1 VTAPASSAPATP
13 GGTWIARR
21 HGFGWIARL
30 AQATGAAG
38 TVAAA
43 TCALLA
49 LVAVLAPL
57 LAPDSPNAVD
67 VVNVFAGPSAGHLL
81 GTDDVGRDLLSRL
94 IYGARPSLAGPLLVT
109 LASAA
114 AGTFLGVAA
123 AWCRGLADSL
133 ISRLFDLL
141 LAFPGIVVA
150 VLAATL
156 FGAGFF
162 APVVALSISYVPVIG
177 RVVRAAALTER
188 SLPYI
193 EALRLQGVSGWSACA
208 RHLVPNLAPLLLL
221 QATVGFG
228 YALLDLAAISYLG
241 LGIQPPAPD
250 WGVMVANGQS
260 AIFEG
265 YPQQALYAVAVIIVA
280 VVAVNLLGERL
291 ALHFELGDRA

>member
-1 VTAPASSAPATP
+1 VTARARVAWRVTRRP
-13 GGTWIARR
+13 GFW
-21 HGFGWIARL
+21 WIARL
-30 AQATGAAG
+30 AGVTGAAG
-38 TVAAA
+38 TVAVVI
-43 TCALLA
+43 CLFIA
-49 LVAVLAPL
+49 LVAVFAPL
-57 LAPDSPNAVD
+57 LAPYSPDAID
-67 VVNVFAGPSAGHLL
+67 VANVFGGPSAAHLL

-109 LASAA
+109 VASAA
-114 AGTFLGVAA
+114 AGTALGVLA
-123 AWCRGLADSL
+123 AWYGGAVDAL

-177 RVVRAAALTER
+177 RVVRAAAGTER
-188 SLPYI
+188 SLPYV
-193 EALRLQGVSGWSACA
+193 EALRLQGASAVSVCI
-208 RHLVPNLAPLLLL
+208 RHLIPNLAPLLLV

-241 LGIQPPAPD
+241 LGIQPPAAD
-250 WGVMVANGQS
+250 WGVMVADGQS

-265 YPQQALYAVAVIIVA
+265 YPQEALFAVVAIIVT

>member
-1 VTAPASSAPATP
+1 MTASPVSS
-13 GGTWIARR
+13 GGLFITRR
-21 HGFGWIARL
+21 RGFGWIATL
-30 AQATGAAG
+30 AAVTGPAG
-38 TVAAA
+38 TVAAVL
-43 TCALLA
+43 CALLA
-49 LVAVLAPL
+49 LVAVFAPL
-57 LAPDSPNAVD
+57 LAPDSPNAID
-67 VVNVFAGPSAGHLL
+67 VVNIFAGSSSAHLL

-109 LASAA
+109 VGSVF
-114 AGTFLGVAA
+114 AGTVLGVLA
-123 AWCRGLADSL
+123 AWCRGAVDSL

-177 RVVRAAALTER
+177 RVVRAAAMSER
-188 SLPYI
+188 SLPYF
-193 EALRLQGVSGWSACA
+193 EALRLQGVSGLSACA
-208 RHLVPNLAPLLLL
+208 RHLVPNLAPLLLV

-291 ALHFELGDRA
+291 ALHFELGDRG

>member
-1 VTAPASSAPATP
+1 MTAPPLAAAPITRRP
-13 GGTWIARR
+13 GFRWIAS
-21 HGFGWIARL
+21 L
-30 AQATGAAG
+30 AEATGVAG
-38 TVAAA
+38 TIAGVI
-43 TCALLA
+43 CLLLA
-49 LVAVLAPL
+49 LVAVFAPL
-57 LAPDSPNAVD
+57 LAPESPNAVD
-67 VVNVFAGPSAGHLL
+67 VANVFAGPSAAHLL

-94 IYGARPSLAGPLLVT
+94 IYGTRPSLAGPLLVT
-109 LASAA
+109 VASAA
-114 AGTFLGVAA
+114 VGTALGVLA
-123 AWCRGLADSL
+123 AWCRGPVDAL

-141 LAFPGIVVA
+141 LAFPGIVIA

-162 APVVALSISYVPVIG
+162 APVIALSIGYIPIIG

-188 SLPYI
+188 SLPYV
-193 EALRLQGVSGWSACA
+193 EALRLQGASALSVCA
-208 RHLVPNLAPLLLL
+208 RHLVPNLAPLLLV

-241 LGIQPPAPD
+241 LGIQPPAAD

-291 ALHFELGDRA
+291 ALHFELGDPS